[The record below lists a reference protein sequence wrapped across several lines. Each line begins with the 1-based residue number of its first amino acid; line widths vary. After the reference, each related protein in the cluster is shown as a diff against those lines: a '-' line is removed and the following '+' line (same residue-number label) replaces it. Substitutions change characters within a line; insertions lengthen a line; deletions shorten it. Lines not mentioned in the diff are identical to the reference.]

1 MTDQQGPPDGPD
13 FQSPYTELED
23 LTGAEPLPVLED
35 PAQPAAT
42 PPRSPLLTGLIVG
55 LLLVV
60 GSIAVFQLLGGGD
73 DEAAAEGTTTTAGQ
87 STTTTTTASAAGST
101 PTTEASTTETTP
113 AVVADFDP
121 YVAAGDPV
129 PIDQL
134 TLAVDGV
141 GPILFGTAASD
152 AVGRL
157 ITSLGEPDQDD
168 GPVVSTGA
176 FGACQGDIERIVRW
190 GPFVSVVTVDADG
203 TETFAGYRLD
213 FSYGDLNSPATDL
226 ATLSGVK
233 AGDPVLRLEQVYEA
247 FDLRY
252 EVMADL
258 GNTFQVYSRN
268 SGDLL
273 LWGPVTS
280 SESNGIV
287 LGIYAPD
294 ACDRV

>member
-1 MTDQQGPPDGPD
+1 MTDQQGPNGPD
-13 FQSPYTELED
+13 FQSPYSELED
-23 LTGAEPLPVLED
+23 LTGAEPLPVMED
-35 PAQPAAT
+35 PSQPAAT

-60 GSIAVFQLLGGGD
+60 GSIAVFQLLGNDGD
-73 DEAAAEGTTTTAGQ
+73 DTAADV
-87 STTTTTTASAAGST
+87 STTLGASTTIAPAEAGAGTT
-101 PTTEASTTETTP
+101 PTTAAGTTETTAAQ
-113 AVVADFDP
+113 AVSDFDA
-121 YVAAGDPV
+121 YVASGDPV
-129 PIDQL
+129 PVDQL
-134 TLAVDGV
+134 NLAVDAV
-141 GPILFGTAASD
+141 GPIPFGTPAAD
-152 AVGRL
+152 AIGRL

-176 FGACQGDIERIVRW
+176 FGTCQGDIERIVRW
-190 GPFVSVVTVDADG
+190 GPFVAVVTVDADG

-226 ATLSGVK
+226 ATLSGLK
-233 AGDPVLRLEQVYEA
+233 AGDPVLRLEQVYES

-252 EVMADL
+252 EATADL
-258 GNTFQVYSRN
+258 GNTFQLYSRN
-268 SGDLL
+268 SGALL

-294 ACDRV
+294 VCATA